1 MADSFN
7 DFFEQSSGWVDDG
20 AAPAPVS
27 GALPPQPP
35 RSRKDMRRRREQR
48 KRRHIIGIIV
58 ALVVVALV
66 LAGGAF
72 GVVKIR
78 QWRVAQ
84 EAAAQ
89 RTVIED
95 WPGPGEGEVSFTVE
109 QGQAGDVIA
118 KNLVKA
124 GIVKSVEAFTSAAGD
139 TILYPGTYSLKK
151 KMSAESVV
159 KILADQTQATGF
171 LEVRAG
177 ERVSEVIANAAALS
191 DIDQDSFDGIVN
203 GGGSGILPAEAGGKF
218 EGWFEPGTYNVKA
231 MKSAEEI
238 LKSLVD
244 ARVAKLDDMG
254 VPSGDERE
262 RILNIA
268 SIVEAEVN
276 WDEYYGKVARVVLN
290 RLDRGDTLG
299 MDSTIAYGNDVAP
312 SEITQAMIDD
322 ASNPYNSRENP
333 GLPPTPISNPGD
345 KAIKAAMNPEE
356 GDWLFFVTTNLETG
370 ETKFTT
376 GTVEEQKTQFD
387 QFVYEYK
394 TQNENAN

>member
-48 KRRHIIGIIV
+48 KRRHIVAIII
-58 ALVVVALV
+58 AIVVVAVV

-78 QWRVAQ
+78 QWRAAQ

-89 RTVIED
+89 RAVIED
-95 WPGPGEGEVSFTVE
+95 WAGPGEGEVSFTVE
-109 QGQAGDVIA
+109 QGQGGDVIA
-118 KNLVKA
+118 ENLVKA
-124 GIVKSVEAFTSAAGD
+124 GVVKSVAAFTNAAGD

-151 KMSAESVV
+151 KMSAASVV

-171 LEVRAG
+171 LEVRPG
-177 ERVSEVIANAAALS
+177 ERVSDVLANAATLS
-191 DIDQDSFDGIVN
+191 GIDQTTFENIVN
-203 GGGSGILPAEAGGKF
+203 GGGSGILPAEAGGNF
-218 EGWFEPGTYNVKA
+218 EGWLEPGSYDVKA

-238 LKSLVD
+238 LQSMVE
-244 ARVAKLDDMG
+244 ARIAKLDEMG

-262 RILNIA
+262 RILKIA
-268 SIVEAEVN
+268 SIAEAEVN
-276 WDEYYGKVARVVLN
+276 SQEYYGKVTRVIEN
-290 RLDRGDTLG
+290 RLEQGISLG
-299 MDSTIAYGNDVAP
+299 MDTTVAYGLG
-312 SEITQAMIDD
+312 ITANELTDPMLRDE
-322 ASNPYNSRENP
+322 SNPYNTRVHA
-333 GLPPTPISNPGD
+333 GLPPSPISNPGD
-345 KAIKAAMNPEE
+345 NAINAALNPEP
-356 GDWLFFVTTNLETG
+356 GDWLYFVTTNLETG

-376 GTVEEQKTQFD
+376 GSVDEQNAQFD
-387 QFVYEYK
+387 QFVQEYK

>member
-35 RSRKDMRRRREQR
+35 RSRRDMRRRREQR
-48 KRRHIIGIIV
+48 KRRHIIGIIAV
-58 ALVVVALV
+58 IVVVALV
-66 LAGGAF
+66 VAGGAF

-89 RTVIED
+89 RAVVED
-95 WPGPGEGEVSFTVE
+95 WAGPGEGEVSFTVE
-109 QGQAGDVIA
+109 QWQAGDVIA

-171 LEVRAG
+171 LEVRPG
-177 ERVSEVIANAAALS
+177 DRVSDVLATASQLTGIAQS
-191 DIDQDSFDGIVN
+191 DFEAVVN
-203 GGGSGILPAEAGGKF
+203 GGGSGILPAEAGGDF
-218 EGWFEPGTYNVKA
+218 EGWLEPGSYDAKA
-231 MKSAEEI
+231 KTSASEV
-238 LKSLVD
+238 LKEMVD
-244 ARVAKLDDMG
+244 ARIAKLDEMG

-262 RILNIA
+262 RILKIA
-268 SIVEAEVN
+268 SIAEAEVN
-276 WDEYYGKVARVVLN
+276 RHEYYGKVTRVIEN
-290 RLDRGDTLG
+290 RLEGGMNLG
-299 MDSTIAYGNDVAP
+299 MDTSLAYGLGKKA
-312 SEITQAMIDD
+312 SEITD
-322 ASNPYNSRENP
+322 ADIADTSNPYNLHNHE
-333 GLPPTPISNPGD
+333 GLPPSPISNPGD
-345 KAIKAAMNPEE
+345 EAIQAAQNPEP
-356 GDWLFFVTTNLETG
+356 GDWMYFVTVDLSTG
-370 ETKFTT
+370 ETKF
-376 GTVEEQKTQFD
+376 VETEDEFWQIRQ
-387 QFVYEYK
+387 EYK
-394 TQNENAN
+394 DNNENAN